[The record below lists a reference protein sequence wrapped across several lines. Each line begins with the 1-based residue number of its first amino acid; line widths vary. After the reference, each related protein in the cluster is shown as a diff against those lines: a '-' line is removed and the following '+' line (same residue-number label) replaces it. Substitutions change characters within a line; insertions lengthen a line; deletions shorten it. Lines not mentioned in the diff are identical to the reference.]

1 MKQNK
6 YKCREHVQAHTQT
19 VTHAYDEKNRI
30 TAFYKLADDQNTH
43 FKAKRRK
50 FVSFTVYNRY
60 KGVV

>member
-43 FKAKRRK
+43 F
-50 FVSFTVYNRY
+50 
-60 KGVV
+60 